1 MTRPHNRDF
10 TIAAKTE
17 RDRWQLMTDNLASA
31 EPCNS
36 VGTLERQ
43 HTQAR
48 PDRPTVFA
56 SILLGGAR
64 TGALIHELRRINEL
78 ANRGYQC
85 HIFWAFERSYDVK
98 IDPRIKQHW
107 LFHCGR
113 FAGPL
118 HYFGNVIGRTIE
130 NRSGKLMSYVGRAR
144 AQELVRRYAPGLV
157 RYELNRTVA
166 GISRGISNDKPLIN
180 EFTRKLQRG
189 GVTHVLPMLG
199 ILAPFAKAARD
210 NGADIRY
217 SVTLQ
222 GYELYVNLGDDA
234 YRQAALNCIR
244 DAILSSDFAPVT
256 LTRWYAE
263 RIERE
268 VGIPADDFSL
278 IHPGVHT
285 EGPMAADKASQLVQ
299 SELSIKADT
308 PIITYLGR
316 QDSEKGVDLL
326 LYAARLLQERGYSFQ
341 VVVCG
346 PETFGSYRKTCE
358 DIAGHLEIPIL
369 FTGFVSS
376 EVRQAVMQCSRCV
389 VYPSIHG
396 EPFGMVPVEAMA
408 VGTPAVVPDDG
419 GVAELVHRGPLRGG
433 LNFRCW
439 DSGDLATQMEKLL
452 TNEALHSEL
461 AGNAPEIA
469 SHYSISKEVDLTLE
483 HLGLTTQTSA
493 TRPELQRQGS
503 A

>member
-43 HTQAR
+43 HTQAS

-144 AQELVRRYAPGLV
+144 AQELVRRYAPGVV

-166 GISRGISNDKPLIN
+166 GISRVISNDKPLIN
-180 EFTRKLQRG
+180 EFTRKLQRC

-234 YRQAALNCIR
+234 YRHAAFNCIR

-316 QDSEKGVDLL
+316 QD
-326 LYAARLLQERGYSFQ
+326 
-341 VVVCG
+341 
-346 PETFGSYRKTCE
+346 
-358 DIAGHLEIPIL
+358 
-369 FTGFVSS
+369 
-376 EVRQAVMQCSRCV
+376 
-389 VYPSIHG
+389 
-396 EPFGMVPVEAMA
+396 
-408 VGTPAVVPDDG
+408 
-419 GVAELVHRGPLRGG
+419 
-433 LNFRCW
+433 
-439 DSGDLATQMEKLL
+439 
-452 TNEALHSEL
+452 
-461 AGNAPEIA
+461 
-469 SHYSISKEVDLTLE
+469 
-483 HLGLTTQTSA
+483 
-493 TRPELQRQGS
+493 
-503 A
+503 

>member
-1 MTRPHNRDF
+1 M
-10 TIAAKTE
+10 
-17 RDRWQLMTDNLASA
+17 
-31 EPCNS
+31 
-36 VGTLERQ
+36 
-43 HTQAR
+43 
-48 PDRPTVFA
+48 
-56 SILLGGAR
+56 
-64 TGALIHELRRINEL
+64 
-78 ANRGYQC
+78 
-85 HIFWAFERSYDVK
+85 
-98 IDPRIKQHW
+98 
-107 LFHCGR
+107 
-113 FAGPL
+113 

-130 NRSGKLMSYVGRAR
+130 NRSGKLMSYVGRAS

-419 GVAELVHRGPLRGG
+419 GVAELVHRGPLRG
-433 LNFRCW
+433 
-439 DSGDLATQMEKLL
+439 
-452 TNEALHSEL
+452 
-461 AGNAPEIA
+461 
-469 SHYSISKEVDLTLE
+469 
-483 HLGLTTQTSA
+483 
-493 TRPELQRQGS
+493 
-503 A
+503 